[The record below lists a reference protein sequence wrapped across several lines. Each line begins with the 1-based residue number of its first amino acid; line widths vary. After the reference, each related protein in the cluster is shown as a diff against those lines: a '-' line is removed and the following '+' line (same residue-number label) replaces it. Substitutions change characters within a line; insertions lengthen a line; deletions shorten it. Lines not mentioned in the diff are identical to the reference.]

1 MTQKLLVTALALSL
15 FVPACGGSGPSSH
28 RDGGADP
35 DEDGETPEDEDAG
48 DEPGGM
54 GGTAGATMDGGSPA
68 GGNPG
73 GNGRDGG
80 AAGGG
85 GSDGSTAGRDAA
97 TVGRDAG
104 PVSCDKAPSLANTKL
119 ETVVGG
125 LNQLV
130 YAAQPPGSSDWYLVE
145 QGGTIRE
152 FSGGQ
157 LRAGNVLDL
166 RSEVGP
172 PKDGGDERGLLG
184 LAFPPDFETSG
195 LYYVML
201 TPRNGSVGNHDL
213 VREYR
218 RTDSG
223 STLVRTLLDLGESP
237 ENHNGGNVLFGPDN
251 LLYIGTGDSGEGCGN
266 MGLPQ
271 MLESRFGKILRLDP
285 KQTNPSPAVV
295 HYGLRNPFR
304 FSFDRVSRDLF
315 IGDVGDDRFEELDIA
330 PAGSSLLNF
339 GWPVFEANVT
349 MNCGVSL
356 RSGSTHTKPVLDF
369 GRRNNGCTGQLCDWA
384 SIVGGVVYRG
394 SALPQLYGAYIFADF
409 GEEYVASFFHC
420 SPTMRS
426 AIATISRSTLGFS
439 LVSGFV
445 EDSDGE
451 LYFVA
456 DRAKLMKLVAK

>member
-1 MTQKLLVTALALSL
+1 M
-15 FVPACGGSGPSSH
+15 SG
-28 RDGGADP
+28 
-35 DEDGETPEDEDAG
+35 T
-48 DEPGGM
+48 
-54 GGTAGATMDGGSPA
+54 TMDGGSA

-73 GNGRDGG
+73 GNRDGG
-80 AAGGG
+80 AAGGAG
-85 GSDGSTAGRDAA
+85 DGSADGRDAA
-97 TVGRDAG
+97 TGNRDAG
-104 PVSCDKAPSLANTKL
+104 TVSCTKAPSFASAKL
-119 ETVVGG
+119 EQVVGG

-145 QGGTIRE
+145 QGGTIRL

-166 RSEVGP
+166 RSEVGS

-184 LAFPPDFETSG
+184 LAFPPDFDTSK
-195 LYYVML
+195 LFYVML
-201 TPRNGSVGNHDL
+201 TPRNGDIGNHDL

-223 STLVRTLLDLGESP
+223 ASLVRTLLDLGESP
-237 ENHNGGNVLFGPDN
+237 ENHNGGNVIFGPDN
-251 LLYIGTGDSGEGCGN
+251 LLYIGTGDSGEGCGG

-271 MLESRFGKILRLDP
+271 MLDSRFGKILRIDP
-285 KQTNPSPAVV
+285 KQANPSPAVV

-304 FSFDRVSRDLF
+304 FSFDRVSGDLF
-315 IGDVGDDRFEELDIA
+315 IGDVGEDRFEEIDIA

-339 GWPVFEANVT
+339 GWPAFEANVP
-349 MNCGVSL
+349 MDCNVPL
-356 RSGSTHTKPVLDF
+356 RAGSTHTKPVLDF
-369 GRRNNGCTGQLCDWA
+369 GRRDNGCTGQLCDWA
-384 SIVGGVVYRG
+384 SIIGGVVYRG

-426 AIATISRSTLGFS
+426 ATGTVSRTTLGFS

-445 EDSDGE
+445 EDSDAE

-456 DRAKLMKLVAK
+456 DREKLMKLVPR

>member
-1 MTQKLLVTALALSL
+1 MTQKLLVAVLALSL
-15 FVPACGGSGPSSH
+15 FSPACSGSGSSDDDSGAH
-28 RDGGADP
+28 GDHDADSADEAGDG
-35 DEDGETPEDEDAG
+35 G
-48 DEPGGM
+48 DEPGE
-54 GGTAGATMDGGSPA
+54 GGDTAGTSMDGGGSP
-68 GGNPG
+68 GGVAG

-80 AAGGG
+80 LGAG
-85 GSDGSTAGRDAA
+85 DGALSGRDGA
-97 TVGRDAG
+97 TGTRDGGALT
-104 PVSCDKAPSLANTKL
+104 VSCAKAPSFASAKL
-119 ETVVGG
+119 ESVVSG
-125 LNQLV
+125 LSQLV

-145 QGGTIRE
+145 QGGTIRL

-157 LRAGNVLDL
+157 LRAGNVLDV
-166 RSEVGP
+166 RSEVGT

-184 LAFPPDFETSG
+184 LAFPPDYETSR
-195 LYYVML
+195 LFYVML
-201 TPRNGSVGNHDL
+201 TPRNGAVGNHDL

-223 STLVRTLLDLGESP
+223 ASLVRTLLDLGETP
-237 ENHNGGNVLFGPDN
+237 ENHNGGTVLFGPDN
-251 LLYIGTGDSGEGCGN
+251 LLYIGTGDSGEGCGG

-271 MLESRFGKILRLDP
+271 MLDSRFGKILRIDP
-285 KQTNPSPAVV
+285 KQATPSPAVV

-304 FSFDRVSRDLF
+304 FSFDRGTGDLF
-315 IGDVGDDRFEELDIA
+315 IGDVGEDHFEELDIA

-339 GWPVFEANVT
+339 GWPAFEANAT
-349 MNCGVSL
+349 MNCNVPL

-369 GRRNNGCTGQLCDWA
+369 GRRDDGCTGQLCDWA

-394 SALPQLYGAYIFADF
+394 EALPQLYGAYVFADF
-409 GEEYVASFFHC
+409 AEEYVASFFHC

-426 AIATISRSTLGFS
+426 ATATISRTSLGFS

-456 DRAKLMKLVAK
+456 DREKLMKLVPR

>member
-1 MTQKLLVTALALSL
+1 MTQKLLVAGFSLSLSL
-15 FVPACGGSGPSSH
+15 FSPACGGSDSSDKDDSGSDGQDAEGPGGEH
-28 RDGGADP
+28 DGGSEP
-35 DEDGETPEDEDAG
+35 DEGGATAGTSMDGG
-48 DEPGGM
+48 GSPGGM
-54 GGTAGATMDGGSPA
+54 A
-68 GGNPG
+68 G

-80 AAGGG
+80 VGAG
-85 GSDGSTAGRDAA
+85 DGALGGRDGA
-97 TVGRDAG
+97 TSMHDGG
-104 PVSCDKAPSLANTKL
+104 PVSCAKAPSFANAKL
-119 ETVVGG
+119 ESVVSG

-130 YAAQPPGSSDWYLVE
+130 YAAQPPGSGDWYLVE
-145 QGGTIRE
+145 QGGTIRL

-166 RSEVGP
+166 RSEVGT

-184 LAFPPDFETSG
+184 LAFPPDFETSK
-195 LYYVML
+195 LFYVML

-223 STLVRTLLDLGESP
+223 STLVRTLLDLGETP
-237 ENHNGGNVLFGPDN
+237 ENHNGGNVVFGPDN
-251 LLYIGTGDSGEGCGN
+251 LLYIGTGDSGEGCGG

-271 MLESRFGKILRLDP
+271 MLDSRFGKILRIDP
-285 KQTNPSPAVV
+285 KQATPSPAVV

-304 FSFDRVSRDLF
+304 FSFDRGTGDLF
-315 IGDVGDDRFEELDIA
+315 IGDVGEDHFEELDIA

-339 GWPVFEANVT
+339 GWPAFEANAT
-349 MNCGVSL
+349 MNCNVPL

-369 GRRNNGCTGQLCDWA
+369 GRRDDGCTGQLCDWA

-394 SALPQLYGAYIFADF
+394 EALPQLYGAYIFADF

-426 AIATISRSTLGFS
+426 ATGTVSRSSLGFS

-451 LYFVA
+451 VYFVA
-456 DRAKLMKLVAK
+456 DREKLMKLVPR